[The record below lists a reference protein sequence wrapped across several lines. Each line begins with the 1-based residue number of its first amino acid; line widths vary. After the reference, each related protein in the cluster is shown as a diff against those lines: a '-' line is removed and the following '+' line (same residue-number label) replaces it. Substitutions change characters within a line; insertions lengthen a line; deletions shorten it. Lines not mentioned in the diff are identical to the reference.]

1 MSWHY
6 RGMSPSLSRTARRRA
21 LAVSAALLALCGLL
35 VWWTA
40 PFGPPAPSGT
50 VTFSTGVPTG
60 VYQRYGE
67 LLQQALAK
75 DLPRVSIRLT
85 DSEGSQQNLARVA
98 SGEADFTIATADAV
112 AQYQRERRPGFERLR
127 GCARLYDDYV
137 QLVVPKGSTVR
148 TVRDLRGLR
157 VGVGQDG
164 SGVRLIADRVL
175 AAAGLT
181 PVRDVEPVP
190 AGIDTMPGRLERGE
204 LDAFFWSGGL
214 PTQAVQALS
223 ERTPVRLVPL
233 DAGLVDRLH
242 DVGGSTRHYRS
253 AVIPADAYAKA
264 QDGRPTETL
273 AVANLLVTTVEAKE
287 DLVEGFTRTVIRSRD
302 GIGRRVH
309 PAQLVDLRTAVYT
322 EPLTLHEGA
331 RRYYRSVKP

>member
-1 MSWHY
+1 MLA
-6 RGMSPSLSRTARRRA
+6 SLSRVARRRL
-21 LAVSAALLALCGLL
+21 LAVAAALLAVGAVL
-35 VWWTA
+35 VWWLV
-40 PFGPPAPSGT
+40 PFGSPAPSGS

-60 VYQRYGE
+60 VYQKYGE
-67 LLQQALAK
+67 LLKNALAQ
-75 DLPRVSIRLT
+75 DLPEVSITLK

-98 SGEADFTIATADAV
+98 SGAADFTVATADAV
-112 AQYQRERRPGFERLR
+112 AQYERDRRPGFERLR

-137 QLVVPKGSTVR
+137 QLVVRKGSSLQRVQ
-148 TVRDLRGLR
+148 DLRGLR

-181 PVRDVEPVP
+181 PVRDIEPVS
-190 AGIDTMPGRLERGE
+190 AGIDTMPGLLEDGE

-214 PTQAVQALS
+214 PTDAVQKLS
-223 ERTPVRLVPL
+223 ERFPVRLIPL
-233 DAGLVDRLH
+233 DARLVDRLH
-242 DVGGSTRHYRS
+242 DVGASTRFYRS

-264 QDGRPTETL
+264 QDGREIETL
-273 AVANLLVTTVEAKE
+273 AVANLLVTTVDADE

-302 GIGRRVH
+302 GIGRQVH

-322 EPLTLHEGA
+322 EPLKLHDGA
-331 RRYYRSVKP
+331 RRYYQSVKP